1 MLYLNN
7 ILLHIELNPRINL
20 SKATDYAIRTLLIS
34 VHFRTLKLTISRIF
48 KFQLHYI
55 KTLTLFYEGGNFVLH
70 PKVIPTTSIW
80 VKLHKNVVRY
90 VLEIYF
96 PSIFQQNQHYQQV
109 TWPPYD
115 VIMEFAINSM
125 VKLSQNQKCCNFVKN
140 WYIRTK
146 FYQEVYF
153 KDCKTSKIKF

>member
-80 VKLHKNVVRY
+80 VKLHKKVIRY

-96 PSIFQQNQHYQQV
+96 PSFFQQNLNYQQV
-109 TWPPYD
+109 MWPPYG
-115 VIMEFAINSM
+115 VIMEFAINST
-125 VKLSQNQKCCNFVKN
+125 VNLPQN
-140 WYIRTK
+140 
-146 FYQEVYF
+146 
-153 KDCKTSKIKF
+153 